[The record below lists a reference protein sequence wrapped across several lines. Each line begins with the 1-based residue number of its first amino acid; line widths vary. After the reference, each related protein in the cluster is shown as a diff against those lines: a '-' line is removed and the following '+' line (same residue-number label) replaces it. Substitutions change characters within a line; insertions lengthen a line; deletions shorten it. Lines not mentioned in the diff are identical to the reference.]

1 MIKIVTEKGRGV
13 VEYVLS
19 RPEEVEELPKNA
31 KHGSTAFVIAT
42 STVYMFDEEVKEW
55 KAI

>member
-1 MIKIVTEKGRGV
+1 MIRIVAEKSRGV
-13 VEYVLS
+13 IEYVLS
-19 RPEEVEELPKNA
+19 RPEEVEKLPKTA

-42 STVYMFDEEVKEW
+42 STVYMFDEEAKEW

>member
-1 MIKIVTEKGRGV
+1 MIRIVAEKSRGV
-13 VEYVLS
+13 IEYVLS
-19 RPEEVEELPKNA
+19 RPEEVEELPKTA

-42 STVYMFDEEVKEW
+42 STVYMFDEEAKEW